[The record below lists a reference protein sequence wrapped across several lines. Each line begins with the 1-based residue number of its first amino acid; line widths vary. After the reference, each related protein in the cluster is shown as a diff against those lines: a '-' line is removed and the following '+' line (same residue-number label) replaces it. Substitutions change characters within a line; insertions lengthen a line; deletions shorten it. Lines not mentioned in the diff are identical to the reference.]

1 MSEIK
6 YAASGDVVVLSLD
19 NPPTNLFDDG
29 IVAGLRSGLHR
40 AREEGAR
47 AVVIQAEGQLF
58 SGGADI
64 HLFADRSTV
73 SAREMFEGAMKVI
86 ADIEDAPF
94 PVIAAVHGLCL
105 AAGLEI
111 ALASDLI
118 IAAEGTEFAQ
128 VEARIGATTFL
139 GGAYRLAERCG
150 SARALEIVFGGEQYT
165 AETFERWNIINR
177 IVPAENLREEALAW
191 AQRLAAGPTRAHA
204 ASKRMVQHSLA
215 HGPREADRFVLDA
228 ATPLFESHDMQY
240 AVKLLLEK
248 GTRRFFAEYDNVV
261 FEGK

>member
-1 MSEIK
+1 MSETK
-6 YAASGDVVVLSLD
+6 YAVSGDVVVLSLD
-19 NPPTNLFDDG
+19 NPPANLFDNG
-29 IVAGLRSGLHR
+29 IVDGLRSGIRR

-47 AVVIQAEGQLF
+47 ALVIQAEGHLF
-58 SGGADI
+58 SGGADA
-64 HLFADRSTV
+64 HLFADRSAA
-73 SAREMFEGAMKVI
+73 SAREMFEGAMKLI
-86 ADIEDAPF
+86 ADVEDAPF

-177 IVPAENLREEALAW
+177 IVPAENLREEAMVW
-191 AQRLAAGPTRAHA
+191 ARRLAVGPTRAHA
-204 ASKRMVQHSLA
+204 VSKRIVQHSLA

-228 ATPLFESHDMQY
+228 ATPLFESRDMQY
-240 AVKLLLEK
+240 AVKLMLEK
-248 GTRRFFAEYDNVV
+248 GPRKYFAEHDSVV